1 MERRF
6 KWKDQL
12 RVWIRVACVVTVPFL
27 SFLRGQAPDLKSQF
41 ASDPVR
47 VDGVL
52 EEGVW
57 QRAADLSQR
66 LITWS
71 PAFGER
77 QPELTELW
85 LAHDQTFLYFAIRA
99 HDGKADE
106 IKSAMARR
114 DEIDADDWVGIS
126 LDAMGGQQHAVMLKV
141 NPRGVQADE
150 YLTPAGSDPSADY
163 VWQSAAR
170 RTTQGYDVE
179 MAVPLKSLR
188 FRGGDS
194 VVMNLLLLRHQAASG
209 SRACWPA
216 KAPSQAFLSVHQP
229 VHYGALEAPSRVE
242 LMPAFTWSTQWS
254 RESDGSWSRGQN
266 EGDLGLTAKVGL
278 SSAITIEATVNP
290 DFSQVESD
298 DIQVLVN
305 QRYPI
310 FTVEKRPFFM
320 EAGPLFNLA
329 ASDDSG
335 DYNMLEAVHTRSIV
349 DPDWGVRLSGEAGDA
364 LYGFMAVRD
373 AWTDGGALDPATITL
388 GRVKWRLGQ
397 DDYAGILYSGREAG
411 TRQNDVLALDL
422 STKWKSHHFS
432 AKAMASATTNDQDT
446 APDLALTASWG
457 SYTRSLSTFMVFE
470 HVGEQFQMDTAY
482 LQRTGIQR
490 VMGYVAP
497 SFYPAKLS
505 WLKRLNL
512 MPWGYPIHDLNTRA
526 DDSLY
531 FLAMRAYFPRQANL
545 RVDLRRFS
553 EFWGGRQL
561 RGTYLYAGGQVQL
574 SNALF
579 FFLSMEAGQKILY
592 DADNPLAGPG
602 LSLQAVSTIQP
613 LPRLAFEL
621 SGIYEQ
627 LKHPDSGQKLY
638 DVSLFRLKGTYQF
651 TRHLYLR
658 GIVQYDSSQKQVVS
672 DILASLTLIPETV
685 LHIGYGAVRER
696 QEDPLANR
704 LDGLRSSTVWRS
716 IKRSFFFK
724 AGYRFRF

>member
-1 MERRF
+1 
-6 KWKDQL
+6 
-12 RVWIRVACVVTVPFL
+12 
-27 SFLRGQAPDLKSQF
+27 
-41 ASDPVR
+41 
-47 VDGVL
+47 
-52 EEGVW
+52 
-57 QRAADLSQR
+57 
-66 LITWS
+66 
-71 PAFGER
+71 
-77 QPELTELW
+77 
-85 LAHDQTFLYFAIRA
+85 
-99 HDGKADE
+99 
-106 IKSAMARR
+106 
-114 DEIDADDWVGIS
+114 
-126 LDAMGGQQHAVMLKV
+126 
-141 NPRGVQADE
+141 
-150 YLTPAGSDPSADY
+150 
-163 VWQSAAR
+163 
-170 RTTQGYDVE
+170 
-179 MAVPLKSLR
+179 
-188 FRGGDS
+188 
-194 VVMNLLLLRHQAASG
+194 
-209 SRACWPA
+209 
-216 KAPSQAFLSVHQP
+216 
-229 VHYGALEAPSRVE
+229 
-242 LMPAFTWSTQWS
+242 
-254 RESDGSWSRGQN
+254 
-266 EGDLGLTAKVGL
+266 
-278 SSAITIEATVNP
+278 
-290 DFSQVESD
+290 
-298 DIQVLVN
+298 
-305 QRYPI
+305 
-310 FTVEKRPFFM
+310 
-320 EAGPLFNLA
+320 
-329 ASDDSG
+329 
-335 DYNMLEAVHTRSIV
+335 
-349 DPDWGVRLSGEAGDA
+349 
-364 LYGFMAVRD
+364 
-373 AWTDGGALDPATITL
+373 
-388 GRVKWRLGQ
+388 
-397 DDYAGILYSGREAG
+397 
-411 TRQNDVLALDL
+411 
-422 STKWKSHHFS
+422 
-432 AKAMASATTNDQDT
+432 MASATTNDQDT

-512 MPWGYPIHDLNTRA
+512 MLWGYRIHDLNTRA